1 MTEEEAKEIPVEGHE
16 VPAENATW
24 FLAGKGGSMKPR
36 DLQKRFASSDAN
48 LATYG
53 YREFTPCMEC
63 KGSLIFRGWTRGML
77 VTRGY
82 YCRLSCQPVSQYGTC
97 TRARPDPKISRR
109 IIVDMTGAPKGEP
122 KTREEVDAA
131 VRNERFVAIEAAKAV
146 WREHLESGYGSSA
159 AKRSGRASGDPL
171 PEGVRRQR
179 DLPKGKEDAE
189 RVGGENLMRGN
200 VLSAGSKEAGDE

>member
-82 YCRLSCQPVSQYGTC
+82 YCRLCCQPVSQYGTC

-131 VRNERFVAIEAAKAV
+131 VRNERFLAIEAAKAV

-159 AKRSGRASGDPL
+159 AKRSGKATGEPL

-179 DLPKGKEDAE
+179 DLPKVEEVGGGA
-189 RVGGENLMRGN
+189 GGENLMRGN